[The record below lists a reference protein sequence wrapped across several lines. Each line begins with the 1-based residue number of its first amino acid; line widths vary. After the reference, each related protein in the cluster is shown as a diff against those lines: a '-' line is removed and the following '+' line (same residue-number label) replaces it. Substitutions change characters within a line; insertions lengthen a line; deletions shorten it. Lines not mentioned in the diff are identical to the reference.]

1 MVAPGDAVRFAV
13 AIASL
18 VGSAGCFYVESINQR
33 PSLDIRQPVVG
44 DIFRNEMVSFDAV
57 VVDPDGH
64 DVDLTWR
71 AYLCTDASTF
81 ESCDDS
87 TDIVGEGPDFTFLVP
102 MTRNDG
108 VTPTGGLR
116 LVLDGRDDHGATAK
130 PTDQLQ
136 LAVKDRNP
144 ELAIRD
150 TSVYHQMGKGY
161 VVDMPI
167 NLYALYTDG
176 DDDLASLAVEWK
188 VIPPSLVPIDLT
200 DDTIDSPPGK
210 KQVAKILKPQIP
222 GLWSLTVTIT
232 DPGGRT
238 AVKEATLN
246 VIPDSPPCIDVVDPI
261 VPAAP
266 NVLQIFDPRFF
277 QVPGIVDDLDNYP
290 RKTGGALFG
299 EPTFVWSILGPTGGR
314 QIVSGATDSNLYFDP
329 NIYTPG
335 SLVEIRVE
343 IQDRKLAP
351 VNCTDASPTCSI
363 GANSC
368 IQRQTWRVEAR

>member
-1 MVAPGDAVRFAV
+1 MRFAV
-13 AIASL
+13 AIAGLAASHL
-18 VGSAGCFYVESINQR
+18 GLAGCFYVESINQR
-33 PSLDIRQPVVG
+33 PSLDITQPVVG
-44 DIFRNEMVSFDAV
+44 DIFRNESVSFDAV

-64 DVDLTWR
+64 HVDLTWH

-87 TDIVGEGPDFTFLVP
+87 TEIFGEGPSFTFLVP
-102 MTRNDG
+102 ATRLDG

-116 LVLDGRDDHGATAK
+116 LVLDGKDDHGATAK

-136 LAVKDRNP
+136 LEVKDRNP
-144 ELAIRD
+144 ELTIRD
-150 TSVYHQMGKGY
+150 TSIYHQPGKGY
-161 VVDMPI
+161 VVGMPI
-167 NLYALYTDG
+167 NLYALYDDG
-176 DDDLASLAVEWK
+176 DDDLDSLVVEWK
-188 VIPPSLVPIDLT
+188 VTPPSLVTVDLQ

-210 KQVAKILKPQIP
+210 KQVAKILTPQIP
-222 GLWSLTVTIT
+222 NQWDLAVTVS

-238 AVKEATLN
+238 ITKGATLN

-261 VPAAP
+261 VPVAP
-266 NVLQIFDPRFF
+266 DVLQVMDPKLF
-277 QVPGIVDDLDNYP
+277 QVPGVSDDLDNYP
-290 RKTGGALFG
+290 KKSGGALFG

-314 QIVSGATDSNLYFDP
+314 QIVSGATGSQLLFDP
-329 NIYTPG
+329 DIYTPG

-351 VNCTDASPTCSI
+351 VNCTDALPTCSI

>member
-1 MVAPGDAVRFAV
+1 MRSAV
-13 AIASL
+13 AIAIGLAASHSL
-18 VGSAGCFYVESINQR
+18 AGCFYVESINQR
-33 PSLDIRQPVVG
+33 PSLDITQPVVG
-44 DIFRNEMVSFDAV
+44 DIFRNESVSFNAV

-81 ESCDDS
+81 ESCDDT
-87 TDIVGEGPDFTFLVP
+87 TDIVGEGPDFTFVVP
-102 MTRNDG
+102 MTRLDG

-116 LVLDGRDDHGATAK
+116 LVLDGKDDHGATAK

-144 ELAIRD
+144 ELTIRD

-176 DDDLASLAVEWK
+176 DDDLDSLVVDWK
-188 VIPPSLVPIDLT
+188 VLPPSLVTVDLT
-200 DDTIDSPPGK
+200 DDTIESPEGK

-222 GLWSLTVTIT
+222 GQWGLTVTVT
-232 DPGGRT
+232 DPGGRS
-238 AVKEATLN
+238 VMKEATLN
-246 VIPDSPPCIDVVDPI
+246 VIPDSPPCIDTVAPI
-261 VPAAP
+261 VPLPSTPALI
-266 NVLQIFDPRFF
+266 VMDQTLF
-277 QVPGIVDDLDNYP
+277 QVPNVSDDLDNYP
-290 RKTGGALFG
+290 RKSGGALYG

-314 QIVSGATDSNLYFDP
+314 QIVSGATGSNLLFDP
-329 NIYTPG
+329 DIYTPG
-335 SLVEIRVE
+335 QLVEVRVE
-343 IQDRKLAP
+343 IQDRRLSA
-351 VNCTDASPTCSI
+351 VNCADGAETCSI